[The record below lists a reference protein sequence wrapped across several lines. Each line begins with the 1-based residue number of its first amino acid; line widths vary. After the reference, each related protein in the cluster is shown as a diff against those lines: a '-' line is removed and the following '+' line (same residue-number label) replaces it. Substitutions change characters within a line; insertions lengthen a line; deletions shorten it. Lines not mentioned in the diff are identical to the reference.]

1 MKKLKK
7 LTALVL
13 VMALISSFSA
23 FAEDKD
29 VEISFKVG
37 ESTLLVNGSELTVE
51 TPYVAGEG
59 VTLVPLRVITEA
71 FGAEVTWD
79 GETKSIAL
87 KYPGVDILLTIG
99 SKIAEVNKKAETLLE
114 APALSESGVTMVP
127 LRFISETFGA
137 EVSYDDKTGAIK
149 VTLRKKTDGGKTVA
163 GAVTEDF
170 IGDSYYGW
178 TIENPKD
185 MTMTDRNFD
194 GSYTEFSKDDNNWF
208 FISIDIIPEDFSFDQ
223 YFAEVKNDFS
233 GTTLVKADKGESDG
247 VRTMHFQRRNK
258 EAFEDN
264 LFFVTDKYI
273 YEVYGCFENG
283 NEEIKNEGIRLCET
297 FKLAFSKDGTYDL
310 STVVDGMRPFKSDM
324 IALEMNIPAD
334 YYIYNEDA
342 CIDTYSFD
350 KNTGNSMIYISV
362 VSKSDVKSA
371 EAAANANRK
380 DSFDM
385 LNPSLVK
392 VSEPLW
398 CQFPGFAGYY
408 YTWTIKGSVN
418 WDGNVKNVFFEN
430 GDYVYSISVVFVS
443 EDDRD
448 NKELI
453 DKIINSVKVS
463 EPDSSKLGTILS
475 NTQDRSQMKTVKT
488 ANFSAEMPVTFE
500 ETYMSGA
507 DSSYYTDSTCGIMIG
522 YNKTYA
528 DVSTK
533 KKDINERLIAL
544 QDRSKQKK
552 EEIIKEISDIKLGDK
567 NLYTYYV
574 AKATKED
581 SGYYIAAYAKLN
593 QNSLE
598 FITVVYPEL
607 FYSESNIKMVEA
619 ILASLETK

>member
-1 MKKLKK
+1 
-7 LTALVL
+7 
-13 VMALISSFSA
+13 MALISSFSA

-37 ESTLLVNGSELTVE
+37 ESTLLVNGNALTVE

-137 EVSYDDKTGAIK
+137 EVSYDDKTSAIK

-185 MTMTDRNFD
+185 MTMTKRNFD
-194 GSYTEFSKDDNNWF
+194 GSYTLFSKDGNRIYISVDN
-208 FISIDIIPEDFSFDQ
+208 IEEDFSFDG
-223 YFAEVKNDFS
+223 YFAESKNEFS
-233 GTTLVKADKGESDG
+233 DMTLVKAEKGESDG
-247 VRTMHFQRRNK
+247 VRTMHFQARSKNVFIDDRY
-258 EAFEDN
+258 FI
-264 LFFVTDKYI
+264 TDKYI
-273 YEVYGCFENG
+273 YEVYGRFESG
-283 NEEIKNEGIRLCET
+283 NEEFKNEGVRICET
-297 FKLAFSKDGTYDL
+297 FRLSFSKDGTYDL
-310 STVVDGMRPFKSDM
+310 STVVDGMRTFKSDM
-324 IALEMNIPAD
+324 IALEMSIPAD
-334 YYIYNEDA
+334 FYIYNEED
-342 CIDTYSFD
+342 CIDAYIFY
-350 KNTGNSMIYISV
+350 KNAGNSMINISV
-362 VSKSDVKSA
+362 VSKSDAKSA
-371 EAAANANRK
+371 EAAANADREF
-380 DSFDM
+380 SFNM
-385 LNPSLVK
+385 LNPELVK

-398 CQFPGFAGYY
+398 YQFPGFAGYY
-408 YTWTIKGSVN
+408 YTQTVKGSLDA
-418 WDGNVKNVFFEN
+418 DGNIKNVFFEN
-430 GDYVYSISVVFVS
+430 GDYVYSISVAFIS
-443 EDDRD
+443 KDDRD

-453 DKIINSVKVS
+453 DKIINSVNVG

-475 NTQDRSQMKTVKT
+475 NDPDRSQTKQVKT
-488 ANFSAEMPVTFE
+488 TKFSADMPVTFSE
-500 ETYMSGA
+500 IYASGS
-507 DSSYYTDSTCGIMIG
+507 DSSYIDDVSGIAL
-522 YNKTYA
+522 YYSQTFA

-533 KKDINERLIAL
+533 KRDITQMMMDL
-544 QDRSKQKK
+544 QDRDEQKK
-552 EEIIKEISDIKLGDK
+552 NKIVEEVSDIKLGDK

-574 AKATKED
+574 AKETMEESAYYMAT
-581 SGYYIAAYAKLN
+581 YVKLN
-593 QNSLE
+593 QASTD
-598 FITVVYPEL
+598 IVTVIYPEL
-607 FYSESNIKMVEA
+607 VYSKSNVKMIEA

>member
-37 ESTLLVNGSELTVE
+37 ESTLLVNGNALTVE

-114 APALSESGVTMVP
+114 APALSSSGVTMVP

-137 EVSYDDKTGAIK
+137 EVSYDDKTGGIK

-185 MTMTDRNFD
+185 MTMTYRNFD

-208 FISIDIIPEDFSFDQ
+208 FISIDVIGEEFSFDG
-223 YFAEVKNDFS
+223 YFANAKNEFS
-233 GTTLVKADKGESDG
+233 DMTLVKAEKGESDG
-247 VRTMHFQRRNK
+247 VRTMHFQARSK
-258 EAFEDN
+258 EKFEDK

-273 YEVYGCFENG
+273 YEVYGRFESG
-283 NEEIKNEGIRLCET
+283 NEEFKNEGVRICET
-297 FKLAFSKDGTYDL
+297 FKLSFSKDGTYDL
-310 STVVDGMRPFKSDM
+310 STVVDGMRTFKSDI
-324 IALEMNIPAD
+324 IALEMSIPAD
-334 YYIYNEDA
+334 FYIYNEED

-362 VSKSDVKSA
+362 VSKSDAKSA
-371 EAAANANRK
+371 EAAANADRER
-380 DSFDM
+380 SFNM
-385 LNPSLVK
+385 LNPLLVR

-398 CQFPGFAGYY
+398 YQFPGFAGYY
-408 YTWTIKGSVN
+408 YTQTIKGSVN
-418 WDGNVKNVFFEN
+418 FDGNIKSVFFEN
-430 GDYVYSISVVFVS
+430 GDYVYSISVVFIS
-443 EDDRD
+443 KDDRD

-475 NTQDRSQMKTVKT
+475 NDPDRSQMKTVKT
-488 ANFSAEMPVTFE
+488 ANFTAEMPVTFE
-500 ETYMSGA
+500 ETPASGS
-507 DSSYYTDSTCGIMIG
+507 DSSYYVDNTCGIMFG
-522 YNKTYA
+522 YSKKYV

-533 KKDINERLIAL
+533 KKDINETLLSL
-544 QDRSKQKK
+544 QDTSKQKK
-552 EEIIKEISDIKLGDK
+552 EEIIKEVSDIKLGDK

-574 AKATKED
+574 AKETKDE
-581 SGYYIAAYAKLN
+581 SAYYIAAYAKLN

-607 FYSESNIKMVEA
+607 VYSESNIKMVEA

>member
-1 MKKLKK
+1 MKKIKK
-7 LTALVL
+7 LTALILVL
-13 VMALISSFSA
+13 ALFSAFSA
-23 FAEDKD
+23 FAQDND

-37 ESTLLVNGSELTVE
+37 ESTLSVNGNALTVE

-99 SKIAEVNKKAETLLE
+99 SKVAEVNKKAETLLE

-137 EVSYDDKTGAIK
+137 EVSYDASTGAIK
-149 VTLRKKTDGGKTVA
+149 VKLSKKTDGGKTVA
-163 GAVTEDF
+163 GAVTEDY

-185 MTMTDRNFD
+185 MKMTDRNFD

-208 FISIDIIPEDFSFDQ
+208 YISIDVIPEDFSFDQ
-223 YFAEVKNDFS
+223 YFAKVKNDFS

-247 VRTMHFQRRNK
+247 VRTMHFQGRSK
-258 EAFEDN
+258 DAFEDN

-273 YEVYGCFENG
+273 YEIYGCFESS
-283 NEEIKNEGIRLCET
+283 NEESKNECVRLCET

-310 STVVDGMRPFKSDM
+310 STVVDGMRLFKSDM
-324 IALEMNIPAD
+324 IALEMSIPAD

-350 KNTGNSMIYISV
+350 KNTGNSMIVISV
-362 VSKSDVKSA
+362 VSKSDAKSA
-371 EAAANANRK
+371 EAAANADREL
-380 DSFDM
+380 SFDM

-398 CQFPGFAGYY
+398 YQFPGFAGYY
-408 YTWTIKGSVN
+408 YTQTIKGSVN
-418 WDGNVKNVFFEN
+418 LDGNVKNVFFEN

-500 ETYMSGA
+500 EAYVSGL
-507 DSSYYTDSTCGIMIG
+507 DSSYVDSASGIMIG
-522 YNKTYA
+522 YNKTYV

-533 KKDINERLIAL
+533 KKDINEAIIAL
-544 QDRSKQKK
+544 QDQSKQKK
-552 EEIIKEISDIKLGDK
+552 EEIIKEVSDIKLGDK

-581 SGYYIAAYAKLN
+581 SGYYMASYAKLN

-607 FYSESNIKMVEA
+607 VYSESNVKMIEA
-619 ILASLETK
+619 VLASLETK